1 MESLETLLT
10 LLHENDLKITPQRR
24 LILELLVDDRSHPTA
39 DQVYQQVIS
48 QMPNVSRTTVYNTLH
63 ELVALGILRE
73 VQDLSAGGLRYDTQ
87 PAPHHHLFCTRCH
100 RLVDIERDFDKVR
113 LTSEEAAGYQI
124 ARYHVTFYG
133 ICPACQQAVCQQ
145 AACEQAGED
154 EQGEAPV

>member
-10 LLHENDLKITPQRR
+10 LLRQHDLKITPQRR

-39 DQVYQQVIS
+39 DQIYQRVIT

-87 PAPHHHLFCTRCH
+87 PEPHHHLFCTRCH
-100 RLVDIERDFDKVR
+100 SLVDIEREFDGVM
-113 LTSEEAAGYQI
+113 LTSEETAGYQI

-133 ICPACQQAVCQQ
+133 ICPACQQAI
-145 AACEQAGED
+145 EHER
-154 EQGEAPV
+154 APA